1 MKKDTVVLY
10 PAPGMGHIISMVELG
25 KLVLRESPPNSIT
38 ISILITTGPYETP
51 AITSYITRISHNY
64 HPSITFHRFP
74 HLSVDTGD
82 RSRSPAAIMFDIIGL
97 NTLQH
102 FSHYLHHIA
111 QTDHHIRALIIDP
124 FCFSAL
130 PIAAQRRIPTYYF
143 YTSGAS
149 ALAAFFYLPKIAE
162 QMDKSFKDLTSTYLH
177 FPGLPKL
184 LASHL
189 PEPVLDRNDPA
200 YGDFIYLCSDL
211 SKADG
216 VIVNTF
222 EDLEPIPVR
231 AIADGCCVAEAPT
244 PPVYYIGPIIAD
256 SIDKEVE
263 KRHECL
269 VWLDSQPNGSVLF
282 LCFGSR
288 GSFSEAQVREI
299 AIGLERKEQRFLWV
313 VRAPPRNTNLKHVSE
328 YEDKNFDLNQVLPDG
343 FVERTKGRGLV
354 VEEWA
359 PQVEVLNH
367 KAVGGFVSHCGWN
380 STLEAVVA
388 GVPMIAWPLYA
399 EQHLN
404 RAALVEDMKMAIG
417 VEMEDDEFVSGSELE
432 KRVRELMASEKG
444 REMRER
450 SFEMRERALKAWEEQ
465 GYDLSFIRKHMK
477 IDCNTITIIRGKL
490 NRFCFEVDLNNTL
503 VGRKGLDQREKS

>member
-10 PAPGMGHIISMVELG
+10 PAPGMGHIISTVELG
-25 KLVLRESPPNSIT
+25 KLILRHSPPNSIT

-51 AITSYITRISHNY
+51 AITSYITRISHTY
-64 HPSITFHRFP
+64 PRSITFHRFP
-74 HLSVDTGD
+74 HLSVDTHD
-82 RSRSPAAIMFDIIGL
+82 CSRSRAAIKFDIILL
-97 NTLQH
+97 NTLHH
-102 FSHYLHHIA
+102 FSHSLLHIA
-111 QTDHHIRALIIDP
+111 QTDHHIRALVIDL
-124 FCFSAL
+124 FCTSAF
-130 PIAAQRRIPTYYF
+130 PIAAQLRIPTYYF

-149 ALAAFFYLPKIAE
+149 ALAAFLYLPKIGE
-162 QMDKSFKDLTSTYLH
+162 QVDKSFKDLASTYLH

-184 LASHL
+184 LASRL

-200 YGDFIYLCSDL
+200 YGDFIYFCSHL

-244 PPVYYIGPIIAD
+244 PPVYYIGPIIVD
-256 SIDKEVE
+256 SIDEEVE
-263 KRHECL
+263 KKHECL
-269 VWLDSQPNGSVLF
+269 VWLDEQPNGSVLF

-288 GSFSEAQVREI
+288 GSFSKAQVREI
-299 AIGLERKEQRFLWV
+299 AIGLERSEQRFLWV
-313 VRAPPRNTNLKHVSE
+313 VRAPPRNTNLKQVSE
-328 YEDKNFDLNQVLPDG
+328 YEDKDFDLNKVLPDG

-354 VEEWA
+354 VKEWA

-380 STLEAVVA
+380 STLEALVA

-417 VEMEDDEFVSGSELE
+417 VEMEEDEFVSGSELE
-432 KRVRELMASEKG
+432 RRVRELMASEKG

-450 SFEMRERALKAWEEQ
+450 SIEMRERALKAWEEQ
-465 GYDLSFIRKHMK
+465 GSTTFLPKADK
-477 IDCNTITIIRGKL
+477 
-490 NRFCFEVDLNNTL
+490 
-503 VGRKGLDQREKS
+503 